1 MPDAAPEVASS
12 SPNEHLWKRLVALLD
27 FGDRLDFA
35 LLEYSSPEVLRAWS
49 AALRARC
56 AERGQPWSEARPG
69 QAVLDWLEAERVRGL
84 GVERALGPKRP
95 REVYLGVIPEGNDER
110 FVFARINENR
120 DNLVRALSGVLC
132 LAGPGDFIRRL
143 AYAAPSIWAMR
154 SETFELREPP
164 PAAFAAPIDDEA
176 EASTQAPEHAAP
188 SFELDVLISAG
199 PRDEQEATDLLRR
212 LSSDGFSV
220 AIALDEKGHARLDR
234 ARIVVVLL
242 SYSYAYSEA
251 WEALQRSPMAQHE
264 PDLLGR
270 RLVPLLLSEG
280 SIPGLF
286 RGTAPLDYRS
296 PEARAR
302 SYVKLVH
309 ALRGE
314 RVVGSGPGLEAYAAP
329 TLDEHQKQQLVQAL
343 ASAFPRRDD
352 LAMLLRSRMNQ
363 SADAL
368 TSQGTQHSALFEIVS
383 IAEAEG
389 WLDELLRTA
398 AELRPDAKL
407 PTLPR

>member
-1 MPDAAPEVASS
+1 MPDAAPEAASA
-12 SPNEHLWKRLVALLD
+12 SPNEQLWKRLVALLD

-56 AERGQPWSEARPG
+56 AQRGQPWSEARPG

-84 GVERALGPKRP
+84 GVERALGPKRE

-120 DNLVRALSGVLC
+120 DNLVRALNGVLC

-164 PAAFAAPIDDEA
+164 PAEFAAPVEDEA
-176 EASTQAPEHAAP
+176 QAQAPEHEAP
-188 SFELDVLISAG
+188 SFDLDVLISAG

-220 AIALDEKGHARLDR
+220 AVALDGKGHAQLDR

-251 WEALQRSPMAQHE
+251 WEALQHSPMSQHE
-264 PDLLGR
+264 PDRLSR
-270 RLVPLLLSEG
+270 KLVPLLLSEG

-286 RGTAPLDYRS
+286 RSTAPLDYRS
-296 PEARAR
+296 PEARAK

-309 ALRGE
+309 ALRGK
-314 RVVGSGPGLEAYAAP
+314 RIVGSGPGLEAYSAP
-329 TLDEHQKQQLVQAL
+329 TLDEHQKEELVQAL
-343 ASAFPRRDD
+343 VSAFPRRDD

-363 SADAL
+363 SVDAF
-368 TSQGTQHSALFEIVS
+368 TSQGTQRNTVFEIVS

-398 AELRPDAKL
+398 AELRPDARL